1 MKNTSMYVIMH
12 KDAATPKKEGYISLL
27 VGGAIGNI
35 AKSAICRDDVG
46 DNISEKNKSYCEMTG
61 LYWIWKNDIE
71 SRYIGISHYRRYFT
85 DNYFSM
91 SIESCLSVEK
101 IEKLFNKYDVIVP
114 QAAVYKDTILNSLNI
129 APNLDDM
136 KAVEAAIKALYP
148 EYLGDYKSFLNGNRY
163 YPYNM
168 LVMKRE
174 DFEKYCEWIFNIL
187 DHVEREYGN
196 PYTDNYHSR
205 LFGFLSERLLYLW
218 VNHNMEKSR
227 IKEMKILFTEE
238 NILRSNYHV
247 LSNFIHDISFK
258 LRKKGK

>member
-1 MKNTSMYVIMH
+1 MSKTTIYVIMH
-12 KDAATPKKEGYISLL
+12 KEAKTPNKKGYSSLL
-27 VGGAIGNI
+27 VGSALGNTFSGADF
-35 AKSAICRDDVG
+35 RDDEG
-46 DNISEKNKSYCEMTG
+46 QNISAKNKSYCEMTG
-61 LYWIWKNDIE
+61 VYWIWKNDKE
-71 SRYIGISHYRRYFT
+71 SKYIGISHYRRYFT

-91 SIESCLSVEK
+91 SVEKCLSTEK
-101 IEKLFNKYDVIVP
+101 IEKLFQKYDVIVP

-148 EYLGDYKSFLNGNRY
+148 EYLDEYKSFLNGNRY

-168 LVMKRE
+168 LVMKRD
-174 DFEKYCEWIFNIL
+174 DFDKYCEWIFNIL

-247 LSNFIHDISFK
+247 LSNFIRDIRFK
-258 LRKKGK
+258 LRKKVK